1 MSAPPV
7 EGAAARALA
16 VLRTTRGRIGAACG
30 LWLAAAYV
38 ILLDA
43 NPAYA
48 WHLALYALAAL
59 LAWRPQLILP
69 RGGIRPRTAHF
80 VLIAIVWSS
89 LIAMPLATLL
99 RGDLNPNMLVN
110 AGLWLGGMGAIA
122 GVWAWLLR
130 RYRWHTL
137 DLFLVAG
144 LLALTEPSFALL
156 QLARTGQWGAAAVLL
171 PVLHAT
177 HACLIAPVANAYRG
191 ALARPGASAP
201 GWKGWILAVVLDAV
215 AFTLGTAAWFW
226 LARRV
231 LTAAAG

>member
-1 MSAPPV
+1 MSAPPLDDAPR
-7 EGAAARALA
+7 GLAA
-16 VLRTTRGRIGAACG
+16 LRTPRGAIGLACG

-38 ILLDA
+38 ILFDA

-48 WHLALYALAAL
+48 WHLVLFGVTGL
-59 LAWRPQLILP
+59 LVWRPRLILP
-69 RGGIRPRTAHF
+69 RGNIRVRTVHF

-89 LIAMPLATLL
+89 LVAMPLATLL

-122 GVWAWLLR
+122 GAWAWLLR

-137 DLFLVAG
+137 DIFLVAG

-156 QLARTGQWGAAAVLL
+156 QLARTGQWGALAVLL

-226 LARRV
+226 VVRGV
-231 LTAAAG
+231 LTAATA